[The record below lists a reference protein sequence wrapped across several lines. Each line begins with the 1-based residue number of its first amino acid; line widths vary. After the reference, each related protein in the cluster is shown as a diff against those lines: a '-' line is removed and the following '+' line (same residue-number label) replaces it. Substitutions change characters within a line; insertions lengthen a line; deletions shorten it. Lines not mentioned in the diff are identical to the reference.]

1 MQGACAVFCNRVA
14 PPLYCAENV
23 LRMRSLPSA
32 RTGVQSQVSQSSF
45 LQLEISRNN
54 VSSTSRLAGQCKRRI
69 DARGGWTRPR
79 DVRNNCIPE
88 HGALENVWGK
98 RFFLVLSFTRAPRT
112 EFGETLGRCSR

>member
-1 MQGACAVFCNRVA
+1 MRKISVVYGRN
-14 PPLYCAENV
+14 AENEPV
-23 LRMRSLPSA
+23 SRIKMA
-32 RTGVQSQVSQSSF
+32 DNQVW
-45 LQLEISRNN
+45 EAI
-54 VSSTSRLAGQCKRRI
+54 
-69 DARGGWTRPR
+69 RGGWTRPR

>member
-1 MQGACAVFCNRVA
+1 MGSVSIIIGHYVYREALFDDVGHAHA
-14 PPLYCAENV
+14 HIHNV
-23 LRMRSLPSA
+23 Q
-32 RTGVQSQVSQSSF
+32 TG
-45 LQLEISRNN
+45 
-54 VSSTSRLAGQCKRRI
+54 GPG
-69 DARGGWTRPR
+69 RGGWTRPR

>member
-1 MQGACAVFCNRVA
+1 MLTQRVELGCVGEYINDGARDVIISTC
-14 PPLYCAENV
+14 
-23 LRMRSLPSA
+23 
-32 RTGVQSQVSQSSF
+32 TTSS
-45 LQLEISRNN
+45 
-54 VSSTSRLAGQCKRRI
+54 G
-69 DARGGWTRPR
+69 RGGWTRPR